1 MFKQRFLILFWSIS
15 VVLLSF
21 FSFKY
26 KDASSSI
33 IAEVEP
39 QKHAISFQKAVKVK
53 EIYVVPGQHVKKGE
67 QLLKVERPDL
77 KLDAE
82 RLNNEL
88 QSLLSKQ
95 KINKVEKNNK
105 IYLSKLER
113 ESRERKIFIEM
124 EQLKIAISNN
134 NQLASN
140 LEVLNLLPDS
150 IKNADKSYLEKRINM
165 LQKELLNVEQKLN
178 TEMNEAE
185 QVYSIEDEILE
196 RAVNQT
202 RQEIALLEDEE
213 KELIQVAHVN
223 GTIGNIYAQVEELV
237 NPYNTLISVYEDN
250 PTIIRALMSEKQSFQ
265 VASGEEVIVEST
277 NRKYRIKGNIFEIGS
292 RIIEYPDRLRTFRE
306 VPMWGRELFIRIPNE
321 SNFLNGEKVF
331 VILNGE

>member
-1 MFKQRFLILFWSIS
+1 MFKQRFLILFWSVS

-53 EIYVVPGQHVKKGE
+53 EIYVVPGQHVKQGE

-82 RLNNEL
+82 RLTNEL
-88 QSLLSKQ
+88 QSLLAQQ

-105 IYLSKLER
+105 IYLAKLES
-113 ESRERKIFIEM
+113 ESRSRKIFMEM
-124 EQLKIAISNN
+124 DQLKTAISTN

-150 IKNADKSYLEKRINM
+150 IKNADKSYLEKRIDM
-165 LQKELLNVEQKLN
+165 LEKELLNIDQKLK
-178 TEMNEAE
+178 TEINEAE
-185 QVYSIEDEILE
+185 QVYLIEDENLE
-196 RAVNQT
+196 RTINHT
-202 RQEIALLEDEE
+202 KQEIAVLGEEE
-213 KELIQVAHVN
+213 KELIQVANVD

-237 NPYNTLISVYEDN
+237 NPYNTLVSVYEDN

-265 VASGEEVIVEST
+265 VESGEEVIVEST
-277 NRKYRIKGNIFEIGS
+277 NRKYRVKGQVFEIGS

-306 VPMWGRELFIRIPNE
+306 VPMWGRELFIRIPN
-321 SNFLNGEKVF
+321 
-331 VILNGE
+331 